1 MTSGHIYLVN
11 MADLIKNVYYKIGKS
26 INVDKRIKK
35 YDYANIVSIVK
46 SDNIDYDESELL
58 KIFNKN
64 CTLDKGREYFT
75 GESDEFM
82 LKLFIDYFINKK
94 CESKTIKVKKGKEV
108 PEVQEVQ
115 EVKEVQKVPEGQ
127 EVPEVPEV
135 SEVPEV
141 QEVNEII
148 KNTIVCP
155 NMNCKIKF
163 KFNSLLKK
171 HLNNSYHCSKDI
183 NDIDEYILNN
193 KNNKSLKII
202 KCIKCIKCNITY
214 TRQSSLN
221 RHINNSICY
230 DDKKNNL

>member
-1 MTSGHIYLVN
+1 
-11 MADLIKNVYYKIGKS
+11 
-26 INVDKRIKK
+26 
-35 YDYANIVSIVK
+35 
-46 SDNIDYDESELL
+46 
-58 KIFNKN
+58 
-64 CTLDKGREYFT
+64 
-75 GESDEFM
+75 
-82 LKLFIDYFINKK
+82 
-94 CESKTIKVKKGKEV
+94 
-108 PEVQEVQ
+108 
-115 EVKEVQKVPEGQ
+115 
-127 EVPEVPEV
+127 
-135 SEVPEV
+135 
-141 QEVNEII
+141 
-148 KNTIVCP
+148 
-155 NMNCKIKF
+155 MNCKIKF